1 MNINYIKNLISVH
14 QSAMLVW
21 HGSEGETP
29 LRSALLAAA
38 EMAEQEAHA
47 EWVSSGHEDVP
58 TADLAVAVGM
68 AVAGE

>member
-1 MNINYIKNLISVH
+1 MENKNYIVNLLAV
-14 QSAMLVW
+14 QQAAMLIW
-21 HGSEGETP
+21 HGTEGETP

-58 TADLAVAVGM
+58 TADLAHAVGM
-68 AVAGE
+68 AGE